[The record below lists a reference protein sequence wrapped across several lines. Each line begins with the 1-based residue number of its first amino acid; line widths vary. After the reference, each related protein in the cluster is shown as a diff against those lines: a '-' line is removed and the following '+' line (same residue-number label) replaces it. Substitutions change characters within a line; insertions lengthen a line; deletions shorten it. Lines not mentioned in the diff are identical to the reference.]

1 MAVVVGTAQGKL
13 TLDASKF
20 ITNIDSSYKALKK
33 FNDLIADT
41 QKALNNLP
49 NKTIE
54 LNATGS
60 TGLIPGGGSG
70 VVTPELENPDPN
82 DYLGETTKRVDKL
95 KDALNVGL
103 TGALKGVSK
112 LAEITFAGFKKYTEF
127 VISFSKDSLQVG
139 QQFDATMSQVGAISG
154 ATGED
159 FDALREKALEMG
171 AATKF
176 SASEAGQA
184 LVYMGMAGWKTEDML
199 EGIEGIMSLS
209 AASGEDLATTSDIV
223 TDALTAFGLEAK
235 DAAHFSDVLAA
246 ASTNSNTNVALMGET
261 FKYVAPLAGT
271 MKFSVEDAAVAIGTM
286 ANSGIKGSQAGT
298 ALRSMITNL
307 VKPSKKMAEA
317 MDAFG
322 ISMSDSEGNALDLM
336 QTMQMLRTRMKE
348 IPEVTGEEAEALHMA
363 TGEIETYND
372 HYKTYLEKFGG
383 DEDAAKAAY
392 DRNVAIVT
400 EIGEKYGLA
409 YHEIYRMSDYLGASL
424 EQTQAAVAA
433 TIAGKFGLSGMLAI
447 VNASDEDFQSLT
459 ESIYGASEGMG
470 AANEMS
476 EKMMDNLTGS
486 VTIFKSTLE
495 TFKITI
501 SDLMKG
507 PANDLV
513 KFGQKAVA
521 DMTTAMQKEGIP
533 GLIRAIGQIIPKAAA
548 EIVKYI
554 PVVLPSLIDGFWA
567 LVNGVIKAIPDALP
581 TIIDGAMQLVMGLA
595 QGITD
600 ASSNL
605 LPLIPEIVNKLCSTI
620 DDNADS
626 FIKAGFDLL
635 LNLME
640 GIAKALPEIIKTVVK
655 LVRTFIGNLKDYLPH
670 IIEAGIDIIL
680 ALIDGLTD
688 PETIEAFIETI
699 GDIIS
704 IMIDTLG
711 KVDWLETADKI
722 FSGIGKALQ
731 GIFEGA
737 LGAIDKLL
745 GTNLKGWAQEVGK
758 FMDYLKAQSFEFGK
772 SLANAMNKTEIELNE
787 LHGKYS
793 ETYNQMLDYYAEM
806 VKAGTNSQEAMAA
819 AYQKYFQSAEA
830 QYVFRERFASAFG
843 QNNALAEQLGTA
855 GMSNQQIV
863 DLLSR
868 ASATSGNTYN
878 FYTNEPIDEKKAADE
893 IRKTNEDLLMG
904 R

>member
-41 QKALNNLP
+41 QKALNDLP

-54 LNATGS
+54 LNTTGS
-60 TGLIPGGGSG
+60 TGLIPGSGGSG
-70 VVTPELENPDPN
+70 IVTPTMENPDPN
-82 DYLGETTKRVDKL
+82 DYLGETTRRVDKL

-103 TGALKGVSK
+103 TGALKGVGK

-199 EGIEGIMSLS
+199 DGIEGIMSLS

-271 MKFSVEDAAVAIGTM
+271 MKFSIEDAAVAIGTM

-307 VKPSKKMAEA
+307 VKPSKNMKEA

-322 ISMSDSEGNALDLM
+322 ISMQDEEGNALDLM
-336 QTMQMLRTRMKE
+336 GTMTMLREQMGNIPDFAAKDAKAIKELSASLTQIYEHPKDALFLYGDKETMEQQKE
-348 IPEVTGEEAEALHMA
+348 IMEQQLQEYA
-363 TGEIETYND
+363 D
-372 HYKTYLEKFGG
+372 KYKIASGQLRTMGQ
-383 DEDAAKAAY
+383 
-392 DRNVAIVT
+392 
-400 EIGEKYGLA
+400 
-409 YHEIYRMSDYLGASL
+409 YLGASL

-447 VNASDEDFQSLT
+447 VNASDEDFQKLT

-486 VTIFKSTLE
+486 TTIFKSTLE

-554 PVVLPSLIDGFWA
+554 PIILPSLIDGFWA
-567 LVNGVIKAIPDALP
+567 LVNGVIKAIPEALP

-600 ASSNL
+600 ASRNL

-620 DDNADS
+620 DENADS

-655 LVRTFIGNLKDYLPH
+655 LVRTFISNLKDYLPH